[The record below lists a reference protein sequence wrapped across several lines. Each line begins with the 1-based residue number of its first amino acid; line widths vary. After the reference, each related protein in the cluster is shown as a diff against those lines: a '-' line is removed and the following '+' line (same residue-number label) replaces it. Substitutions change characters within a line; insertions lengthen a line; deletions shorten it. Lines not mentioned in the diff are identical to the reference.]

1 MKRLIPLIPL
11 VCCGAILALAL
22 ALGHTLHGCADSEDI
37 EPSDAVQYTETR
49 QRCLHRDRLRN
60 LYWGDLHFH
69 THHSWDAYGYDLTV
83 TPAESYA
90 FAKGGAVKVPPL
102 DSQGRGTR
110 TIRLGRPL
118 DFAAV
123 TDHAEY
129 LGEVHIC
136 RTPGAKGYD
145 SQSCVDYRKKGV
157 TAVTTWGMRLIN
169 PDGHSRDADTCGVD
183 GQRCRDAAKQ
193 VWQSIQQ
200 AAEQAYDRSEQC
212 AFVSLVGYEYTATP
226 VVTNMHRNVIFR
238 NDKVIEAPISYYEKP
253 HAEDLWQ
260 ELKRQCPDQGKGC
273 DVMVIPHNMNWS
285 NGIMFFPK
293 TKGKSAQVQKEEAT
307 LRARMEPVLEVFQHK
322 GDGECMNGLSGVERE
337 EDPLCRFEKLRFPPV
352 PDCGEGTGWGAVK
365 DGGCVSRLDF
375 LRGILLAGL
384 EQGARLGL
392 NPYQVGLIGSTD
404 SHNGTPGYTSEEHF
418 HGHVGNA
425 DDTIEERMGEGNM
438 THKGRINNPGG
449 LAAVWAVERSRDA
462 IFEALQRREVYAT
475 SGTRIALRF
484 FGGWSYP
491 DQLCEDAQLALTGY
505 RKGVPMG
512 SLLRQRPDDASAP
525 RFVLQALADPGT
537 AKSPGTALQ
546 RAQIIKGWI
555 DGLGKRHEKIYEVA
569 GNPNNNASVDPSTCK
584 KSGMGA
590 PHLCVVWQDPAFD
603 PAQRA
608 FYYAR
613 VVENPTCRWSTWQC
627 ISLPAAKRPK
637 GCTDPNIEKVIQER
651 AWSSPIWYE
660 P

>member
-1 MKRLIPLIPL
+1 
-11 VCCGAILALAL
+11 
-22 ALGHTLHGCADSEDI
+22 
-37 EPSDAVQYTETR
+37 
-49 QRCLHRDRLRN
+49 
-60 LYWGDLHFH
+60 
-69 THHSWDAYGYDLTV
+69 
-83 TPAESYA
+83 
-90 FAKGGAVKVPPL
+90 
-102 DSQGRGTR
+102 
-110 TIRLGRPL
+110 
-118 DFAAV
+118 
-123 TDHAEY
+123 
-129 LGEVHIC
+129 
-136 RTPGAKGYD
+136 
-145 SQSCVDYRKKGV
+145 
-157 TAVTTWGMRLIN
+157 
-169 PDGHSRDADTCGVD
+169 
-183 GQRCRDAAKQ
+183 
-193 VWQSIQQ
+193 
-200 AAEQAYDRSEQC
+200 
-212 AFVSLVGYEYTATP
+212 
-226 VVTNMHRNVIFR
+226 
-238 NDKVIEAPISYYEKP
+238 
-253 HAEDLWQ
+253 
-260 ELKRQCPDQGKGC
+260 
-273 DVMVIPHNMNWS
+273 
-285 NGIMFFPK
+285 
-293 TKGKSAQVQKEEAT
+293 
-307 LRARMEPVLEVFQHK
+307 
-322 GDGECMNGLSGVERE
+322 VERE
-337 EDPLCRFEKLRFPPV
+337 EDPLCRFEKLRFPPI

-384 EQGARLGL
+384 EQGARLGI

-404 SHNGTPGYTSEEHF
+404 SHNGTPAYTTEEHF

-491 DQLCEDAQLALTGY
+491 DQLCGDAQLALTGY

-525 RFVLQALADPGT
+525 RFVLQARADPGT

-569 GNPNNNASVDPSTCK
+569 GDPNNNASVDPSTCK
-584 KSGMGA
+584 KNGMGA